1 MKKYIMS
8 GEETCAICL
17 NNITNDIFISKCN
30 HKFHNNCIKEWCKK
44 NNSCPSCRVKNIL
57 LNNLIVEIPESP
69 NILRDSPLFYDVNS
83 MTPSTATTVSNVS
96 PIMGFDI
103 SNNRLHNIIDNINN
117 QFSDLQMEVEY
128 GGREAYNNTV
138 SRNITRNRYRNFLL
152 GFLVF

>member
-8 GEETCAICL
+8 REDTCAICL

-83 MTPSTATTVSNVS
+83 MTPSTATTVSTVS
-96 PIMGFDI
+96 PSMGFDV

-117 QFSDLQMEVEY
+117 QFSDLQIY
-128 GGREAYNNTV
+128 SNNTNIDTV

>member
-8 GEETCAICL
+8 KEDTCAICL

-44 NNSCPSCRVKNIL
+44 NNSCPSCREKNIVA
-57 LNNLIVEIPESP
+57 NNLIVEIPESP

-117 QFSDLQMEVEY
+117 QLSDLQIY
-128 GGREAYNNTV
+128 SNNTNIDTV
-138 SRNITRNRYRNFLL
+138 SRNITRNRYRYFSVNM
-152 GFLVF
+152 GF

>member
-1 MKKYIMS
+1 MS
-8 GEETCAICL
+8 REDTCAICL

-96 PIMGFDI
+96 PSMGFDV

-117 QFSDLQMEVEY
+117 QFSDLQIY
-128 GGREAYNNTV
+128 SNNTNIDTV

>member
-8 GEETCAICL
+8 IEDTCAICL

-117 QFSDLQMEVEY
+117 QFSDLQIY
-128 GGREAYNNTV
+128 SNNTNIHTV

>member
-8 GEETCAICL
+8 REDTCAICL

-96 PIMGFDI
+96 PSMGFDV

-117 QFSDLQMEVEY
+117 QFSDLQIY
-128 GGREAYNNTV
+128 SNNTNIDTV

>member
-1 MKKYIMS
+1 MS
-8 GEETCAICL
+8 KEDTCAICL

-96 PIMGFDI
+96 PSMGFDV

-117 QFSDLQMEVEY
+117 QFSDLQIY
-128 GGREAYNNTV
+128 SNNTNIDTV

>member
-8 GEETCAICL
+8 REDACAICL
-17 NNITNDIFISKCN
+17 NNVTNDIFISKCN

-44 NNSCPSCRVKNIL
+44 NNSCPYCREKNIII
-57 LNNLIVEIPESP
+57 NNLIVEIPESP
-69 NILRDSPLFYDVNS
+69 NTLRDSPLFYDVNS
-83 MTPSTATTVSNVS
+83 MTPSTATTVSNVYPS
-96 PIMGFDI
+96 MGFDV

-117 QFSDLQMEVEY
+117 QFSDLQIY
-128 GGREAYNNTV
+128 TTNTNTNIDSV